1 MGYHRS
7 PGAEINL
14 ERCHSAQLP
23 VIRRQTGGGTVFI
36 DDRQL
41 FVQWIFHP
49 ARLPRMVEN
58 RFRLFCQPLIQTYQF
73 FGINAFFF
81 PPNDVHVRNRKIVGT
96 GAGAIGNAE
105 VVTGNFIFDFNPEI
119 MAGLLNA
126 PSDPFRRMALE
137 GMQQYMSSF
146 RRELKTAPDPEAVKA
161 VYREKCRDALQAT
174 LIPGEFTPEEQRL
187 MAQLDE
193 KFATNEWLFEHGY
206 NHSSLRRLKIQ
217 ANVWV
222 SETTVTGQNGPLH
235 ITLRTKGNRID
246 DITFSGNP
254 GLQPPS
260 RLTGLEKVLTNVEL
274 TPAPLLEILEAFF
287 ELHGAHSPERTA
299 EDWVNALLNCK
310 A

>member
-1 MGYHRS
+1 MAYALTGETPDTVVLSIPTEPYVCMGYHRS

-137 GMQQYMSSF
+137 GMQQYMARSGGNS
-146 RRELKTAPDPEAVKA
+146 KP
-161 VYREKCRDALQAT
+161 
-174 LIPGEFTPEEQRL
+174 
-187 MAQLDE
+187 
-193 KFATNEWLFEHGY
+193 
-206 NHSSLRRLKIQ
+206 
-217 ANVWV
+217 
-222 SETTVTGQNGPLH
+222 PL
-235 ITLRTKGNRID
+235 TRM
-246 DITFSGNP
+246 P
-254 GLQPPS
+254 
-260 RLTGLEKVLTNVEL
+260 
-274 TPAPLLEILEAFF
+274 
-287 ELHGAHSPERTA
+287 
-299 EDWVNALLNCK
+299 
-310 A
+310 